1 MTGSAV
7 RVTSGAVR
15 VISGAVHV
23 FWRCVRVTV
32 GAVRVTSGAVR
43 VTGGAV
49 RAVWRRVRVT
59 GGAVSVT
66 VRVDWRR
73 CPRGQRLPRS
83 SGHMARCCRLERRRR
98 CVLAFIWTCI
108 YGHVFV
114 VLPLLIC
121 ISGHTFLDI
130 TF

>member
-32 GAVRVTSGAVR
+32 GAVRVT
-43 VTGGAV
+43 
-49 RAVWRRVRVT
+49 
-59 GGAVSVT
+59 

-83 SGHMARCCRLERRRR
+83 SGHMARCCRLERRR
-98 CVLAFIWTCI
+98 
-108 YGHVFV
+108 V

-121 ISGHTFLDI
+121 ISGHTFLDV
-130 TF
+130 TFWTWISGRAFLDIPNIKRCLSRLAMFAAFSFLASFPGFLVLVRS

>member
-1 MTGSAV
+1 MTSCAIRVTVGAV

-23 FWRCVRVTV
+23 FWRCVRVAV
-32 GAVRVTSGAVR
+32 GAVR
-43 VTGGAV
+43 
-49 RAVWRRVRVT
+49 
-59 GGAVSVT
+59 VT

-83 SGHMARCCRLERRRR
+83 SGHVARCCRLERRR
-98 CVLAFIWTCI
+98 
-108 YGHVFV
+108 V

>member
-1 MTGSAV
+1 MAWRLVRVTGGAV
-7 RVTSGAVR
+7 RVTGGAVR
-15 VISGAVHV
+15 VTGGAVHV

-43 VTGGAV
+43 VTGGAN
-49 RAVWRRVRVT
+49 RALWRRVRVT

-83 SGHMARCCRLERRRR
+83 SGHMARCCRLERRR
-98 CVLAFIWTCI
+98 
-108 YGHVFV
+108 V